1 MISEPPAITQVQ
13 AVYSFKGKNND
24 ELNFKKGDIIT
35 ITQKEEGGWWEGTFE
50 GKTGWFP
57 SNYVKDIGII
67 GAKPPQ
73 TIFAVETVP
82 EQQTVNRNLI
92 LKDIIDSEKSYISEM
107 QTLLKTVLTPL
118 GNSDILTADE
128 YSKIVR
134 NLPEIVDL
142 HATFNRLLE
151 DCYEKSS
158 LEQRVGS
165 IFLSMAEKIK
175 SAHTEYCS
183 NHPRTVCILEN
194 YKEKLGSFV
203 EGLGGRSPGLVF
215 LTAGLSR
222 PFRRLERY
230 GGCLQELERH
240 MEEFHP
246 DRGDTQRSVFVY
258 QNLAS
263 HCASVRRQKEQELE
277 VLCGSVRC
285 WEGDEPQRLGELIYM
300 GPVKITTTTPITE
313 TKDRHL
319 VLFSQCVILLS
330 VSQRL
335 SAFVFEKKYNLSGM
349 SLNIQEDSETSR
361 SLTFELLVSGSER
374 IIVSCPSKEERLR
387 LMELL
392 QKQIRNPTIS
402 SSSSS
407 AVSCTPLQN
416 VPPSTSIQS
425 VHQKQADAIRTS
437 SALTSRGSTPV
448 VARPPVQHT
457 LSGPAGSQQ
466 YHQNQHFSLASASNP
481 TINNRVWTYSSLRPS
496 LPITTRPCQERTNK
510 RVINKSFKKRE
521 LNYDD
526 DSQLLK
532 LVEAYCSLTA
542 RSRQTVKSALLESP
556 QVLIA
561 EEEKIIVEEVQGTRT
576 VVEERSLVD
585 TVYAL
590 RDQVR
595 ELQNQV
601 TSLAKEVELLK
612 NVLP

>member
-57 SNYVKDIGII
+57 SNYVKDIGLT
-67 GAKPPQ
+67 GAKPPP
-73 TIFAVETVP
+73 TVFAVETVP

-92 LKDIIDSEKSYISEM
+92 LKDIIDSEKSFISEI
-107 QTLLKTVLTPL
+107 QTLIKTVLTPL

-142 HATFNRLLE
+142 HSTFVRLLE
-151 DCYEKSS
+151 DCYEKPS
-158 LEQRVGS
+158 LEQRVGN
-165 IFLSMAEKIK
+165 IFLGMAEKVK
-175 SAHTEYCS
+175 VAHTEYCS
-183 NHPRTVCILEN
+183 NHPRAVCILET

-258 QNLAS
+258 QNIPL

-285 WEGDEPQRLGELIYM
+285 WEGDEPQRLGELLYM
-300 GPVKITTTTPITE
+300 GPVKITTTIPIPE

-319 VLFSQCVILLS
+319 VLFSQCLILLS

-349 SLNIQEDSETSR
+349 SLNMQDDTELSR
-361 SLTFELLVSGSER
+361 CTFEILVSGSER
-374 IIVSCPSKEERLR
+374 VLVSCPSKEERLR
-387 LMELL
+387 LVDLL
-392 QKQIRNPTIS
+392 QKQIRNPVIT
-402 SSSSS
+402 SSS
-407 AVSCTPLQN
+407 ASTVACTLLQN
-416 VPPSTSIQS
+416 VPPSSSIQPA
-425 VHQKQADAIRTS
+425 HQKQEVIRTS
-437 SALTSRGSTPV
+437 NALTSRGSTPV
-448 VARPPVQHT
+448 QARPPVQHT

-466 YHQNQHFSLASASNP
+466 YHQNPHFSLASVVNP
-481 TINNRVWTYSSLRPS
+481 VTNNRVWTYSSLRPS
-496 LPITTRPCQERTNK
+496 PPITTRPCQERSNK
-510 RVINKSFKKRE
+510 RAINKSLKRRE
-521 LNYDD
+521 LNYED

-576 VVEERSLVD
+576 VMEERSLVD

-612 NVLP
+612 NV